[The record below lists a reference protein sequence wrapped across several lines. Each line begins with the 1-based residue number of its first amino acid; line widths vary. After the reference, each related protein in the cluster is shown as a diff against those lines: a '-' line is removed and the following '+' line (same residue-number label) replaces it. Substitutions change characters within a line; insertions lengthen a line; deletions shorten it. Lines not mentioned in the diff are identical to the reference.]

1 MATRKKQPVSAG
13 SLVQTGLSRFFTV
26 PSSEKEAQ
34 PLNICAG
41 ILKDVIDEAVRI
53 AEDKKRVQSKCTR
66 TAATGALIAAWQK
79 KFPWL
84 ITNEDNSRY
93 V

>member
-1 MATRKKQPVSAG
+1 M
-13 SLVQTGLSRFFTV
+13 
-26 PSSEKEAQ
+26 
-34 PLNICAG
+34 
-41 ILKDVIDEAVRI
+41 IDKAVHI

-66 TAATGALIAAWQK
+66 TAATGALIAAWQR